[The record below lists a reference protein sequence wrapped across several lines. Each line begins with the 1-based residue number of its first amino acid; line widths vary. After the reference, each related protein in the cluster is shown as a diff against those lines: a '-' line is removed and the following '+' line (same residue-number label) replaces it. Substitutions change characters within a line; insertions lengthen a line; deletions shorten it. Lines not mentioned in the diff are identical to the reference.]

1 MTSISTIPGFIW
13 FFLKKQWLNFSIQF
27 LLCFGWSVKESLFPF
42 FIKQM
47 VNGVHSQ
54 QPKLII
60 LQSLL
65 WQGTALFLVWIVM
78 EISMRWQGLL
88 AMRSFPQ
95 WRGSIRKYLFN
106 YVIGHS
112 IDYFNTHSLGSI
124 SSKISET
131 PRACESLLEIVLLHV
146 TSIGGATILSIIL
159 LWLTHIHFAILSIL
173 WLSLHLGISF
183 YQAKRCHNA
192 AEQQAGA
199 VAKLNG
205 KIVDVLANMINVLLF
220 SRKKYESNYFKF
232 VQKEE
237 LVYSQKA
244 RWVLEKVKIYQ
255 SLLAVFYLGTM
266 LTYLITGWFYSTVS
280 PGDFAL
286 VPILTF
292 SLLGMIGWFDGQIP
306 IIFREIGSIKASL
319 QLLNTHYQICDRENA
334 HPLKTSNG
342 AIVFHDVS
350 FHYPKGQKVFQYL
363 FLSIPAKQKVGIVGL
378 SGAGKSTLIRLLLR
392 LYDVNKGVIYIDN
405 QAITAVT
412 QHSLRQHISVI
423 PQECILFHRSIYEN
437 IRYGRLKAS
446 NEEVYTA
453 SHMAGCHDFIRKL
466 PKGYQTLVGEQGT
479 KLSGGQRQR
488 IGIAR
493 TILKNSLIWIIDEA
507 TSAIDSLTEFQIQN
521 QLNSLLKDKT
531 TLIIAHRLT
540 TLNQVDRIVIFD
552 QGRIVGDG
560 DKETLL
566 RTNTYFQALY
576 AKQYTSTLLP
586 N

>member
-1 MTSISTIPGFIW
+1 MTSISTVPSFIW
-13 FFLKKQWLNFSIQF
+13 YFLKKQRLNFSIQL

-54 QPKLII
+54 QPKLLV

-88 AMRSFPQ
+88 ATRSFPQ
-95 WRGSIRKYLFN
+95 WRSNIRKYLFN

-112 IDYFNTHSLGSI
+112 IDYFNTNSSGSI
-124 SSKISET
+124 ASKISEI
-131 PRACESLLEIVLLHV
+131 PRACESLLEIFLLHI

-173 WLSLHLGISF
+173 WLLLHLGISF
-183 YQAKRCHNA
+183 YHAKRCHNA
-192 AEQQAGA
+192 AEQQARA

-205 KIVDVLANMINVLLF
+205 KIVDVLVNMINVLLF
-220 SRKKYESNYFKF
+220 SRKKYESNYFK
-232 VQKEE
+232 VAQKDE
-237 LVYSQKA
+237 LVYSQNA

-255 SLLAVFYLGTM
+255 SLLAVVYLGTM
-266 LTYLITGWFYSTVS
+266 LTYLITSWFYSTVS
-280 PGDFAL
+280 LGDFAL

-292 SLLGMIGWFDGQIP
+292 SLLGMIGWLDGQIL

-319 QLLNTHYQICDRENA
+319 RLLNTHYQICDRENA
-334 HPLKTSNG
+334 YPLQVSNG
-342 AIVFHDVS
+342 VISFRDVS
-350 FHYPKGQKVFQYL
+350 FNYPNGQQVFQHL

-392 LYDVNKGVIYIDN
+392 LYDVNEGAICIDD
-405 QAITAVT
+405 QAIAAVT

-423 PQECILFHRSIYEN
+423 PQECVLFYRSIYEN
-437 IRYGRLKAS
+437 IRYGSLQAS

-453 SHMAGCHDFIRKL
+453 SYMAGCHDFVQKL
-466 PKGYQTLVGEQGT
+466 PQGYQTLVGEQGT

-507 TSAIDSLTEFQIQN
+507 TSAIDSLTEFHIHN

-531 TLIIAHRLT
+531 TLIIAHRLA
-540 TLNQVDRIVIFD
+540 TLSQVGRIVIFD